1 VAYVSV
7 PELALWSSKI
17 DGSDRIQLSDPGAME
32 AALPRWSPDGSQIVF
47 MARMLNTDW
56 RAYLVAANGQGLR
69 ELIPGAAAGFDPG
82 WSPGGEKNVRSGG
95 DIGDLR

>member
-69 ELIPGAAAGFDPG
+69 ELIPGAAAGFG
-82 WSPGGEKNVRSGG
+82 PGGWPDGKKKGVAGG
-95 DIGDLR
+95 DWGAL